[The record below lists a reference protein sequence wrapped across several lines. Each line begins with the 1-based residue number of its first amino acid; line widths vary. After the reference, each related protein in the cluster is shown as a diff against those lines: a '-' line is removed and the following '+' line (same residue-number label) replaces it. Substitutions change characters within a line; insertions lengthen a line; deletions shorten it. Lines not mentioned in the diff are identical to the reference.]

1 MQRKLSYSRN
11 HVLLS
16 HTDRV
21 ILRSINSKHRIKSV
35 LSNGLQVS
43 SPYICSS
50 FQLTLY
56 LKKLWYQA
64 QWLFRKGPPW
74 FQERHNPLEKKRYK
88 YRDVWCFFLI
98 NAFSLAGG
106 RTHILDGVQ
115 ALYKLPRS
123 STLTMSSNTPWKRL
137 LLILL
142 QGLLI
147 LADDSNSIGLRQI
160 RDGDLSAGPSFVL
173 SGESGGDLI
182 ASSWTPNESEN
193 PDLAISEAERIDFPA
208 QNQDQKPAKSSKS
221 RKIRRWDHRKR
232 DGADAPP
239 GFCSFDAPWRTQSGQ
254 EGQQQVDSGQEI
266 IPATGSSL
274 FPLPD
279 LAFFKLKRYT
289 NIYVCHLLSAGSL
302 QASSPVTYLEPCRR
316 RKFTHEGY
324 RFNPFVPANWIEIYS
339 FDHWQLY
346 GTGGPLA
353 LHLRSFPDSWWES
366 QCE

>member
-1 MQRKLSYSRN
+1 M
-11 HVLLS
+11 H
-16 HTDRV
+16 
-21 ILRSINSKHRIKSV
+21 
-35 LSNGLQVS
+35 
-43 SPYICSS
+43 
-50 FQLTLY
+50 FQ
-56 LKKLWYQA
+56 W
-64 QWLFRKGPPW
+64 P
-74 FQERHNPLEKKRYK
+74 
-88 YRDVWCFFLI
+88 
-98 NAFSLAGG
+98 GG
-106 RTHILDGVQ
+106 WTHLLDGVQ
-115 ALYKLPRS
+115 VLYKLPRS

-193 PDLAISEAERIDFPA
+193 RDLAISEAERIACADFPA

-254 EGQQQVDSGQEI
+254 EGQQKVDSGQEI

-279 LAFFKLKRYT
+279 SAFFKLKRYS

-324 RFNPFVPANWIEIYS
+324 RFNPFVPA
-339 FDHWQLY
+339 D
-346 GTGGPLA
+346 
-353 LHLRSFPDSWWES
+353 
-366 QCE
+366 